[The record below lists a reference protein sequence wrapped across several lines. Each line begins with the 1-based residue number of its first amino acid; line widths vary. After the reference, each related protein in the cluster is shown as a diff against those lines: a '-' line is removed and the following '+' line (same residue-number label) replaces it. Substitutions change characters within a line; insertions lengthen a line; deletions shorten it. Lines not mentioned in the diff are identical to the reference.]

1 MTDYLLPDKTFHLLP
16 AIYDQ
21 VGMSAYSVGAAE
33 KYLRY
38 LQQGGWIGR
47 HILEFGCGTGAA
59 AEYLCKMRLS
69 VTAVDS
75 SEEMIAQSRALLDA
89 TGFSISLKLDDMRVF
104 STDREFDL
112 VFSFNTLSY
121 VSSVRHL
128 TTVFQ
133 RANAAL
139 KTGKLLMFDLWTI
152 RGLATQ
158 FSDKTTVLHDDEN
171 IFLSVDNEFFYDSYR
186 LKQVYTFFHKTNDE
200 WQRGSETHIL
210 RGYPASAVNSM
221 LTRSGFE
228 VRAWLNTDM
237 EDIDPD
243 SDPNGRIVIVAEK
256 VKDIS

>member
-1 MTDYLLPDKTFHLLP
+1 MTDYLLPDKTFHQLP
-16 AIYDQ
+16 VIYDQ
-21 VGMSAYSVGAAE
+21 VGMSDYSVTAVE

-47 HILEFGCGTGAA
+47 HVLEFGCGTGAA

-75 SEEMIAQSRALLDA
+75 SEEMMAHTRGLLDA

-104 STDREFDL
+104 QSDRDFDL
-112 VFSFNTLSY
+112 VLSLNTLSY
-121 VSSVRHL
+121 IASVRHL

-139 KTGKLLMFDLWTI
+139 KEGKLLMFDLWSI
-152 RGLATQ
+152 RGLATEHGVE
-158 FSDKTTVLHDDEN
+158 SRILHDDN
-171 IFLSVDNEFFYDSYR
+171 DIFLSVANKFYYDSYR
-186 LKQVYTFFHKTNDE
+186 LKKVYTFFRKVNDQ

-221 LTRSGFE
+221 LSRSGFE

-243 SDPNGRIVIVAEK
+243 DDPAGRIVIVAEK
-256 VKDIS
+256 VKSI

>member
-1 MTDYLLPDKTFHLLP
+1 MSDYLLPDKTFHQLP

-21 VGMSAYSVGAAE
+21 VGMASYSVSAAE

-47 HILEFGCGTGAA
+47 HVLEFGCGTGVA

-69 VTAVDS
+69 VTALDS
-75 SEEMIAQSRALLDA
+75 SEEMMAHTRGLLDA

-112 VFSFNTLSY
+112 VLSINTLSY
-121 VSSVRHL
+121 IESVRHL

-139 KTGKLLMFDLWTI
+139 KTGKLFMFDLWTI
-152 RGLATQ
+152 RGLAIEHGNQ
-158 FSDKTTVLHDDEN
+158 NHILHDDN
-171 IFLSVDNEFFYDSYR
+171 DIFLSVANQFSYDSYR
-186 LKQVYTFFHKTNDE
+186 LKQTYTFFHRVDE
-200 WQRGSETHIL
+200 QWQRGTETHIL

-221 LTRSGFE
+221 LTRNGFE
-228 VRAWLNTDM
+228 VRSWINVDM

-243 SDPNGRIVIVAEK
+243 DDPAGRIVIVAEK
-256 VKDIS
+256 VKNL